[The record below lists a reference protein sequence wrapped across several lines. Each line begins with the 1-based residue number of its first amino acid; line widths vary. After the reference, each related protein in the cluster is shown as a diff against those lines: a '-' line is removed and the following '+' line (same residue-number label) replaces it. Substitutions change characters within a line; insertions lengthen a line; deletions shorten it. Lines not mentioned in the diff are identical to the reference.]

1 MTDLEI
7 RPGEVVIL
15 MPDDIDRIEKRLDRI
30 DERISEIT
38 NRIDQRIES
47 AAKAYMPAAVI
58 EERFRSQEKRVDE
71 AITNFMPAAVV
82 EERLKGHGE
91 RTGTVE
97 KRVTSMEN
105 DKKWLN
111 RMLLGATT
119 AAILSSFGSIVVALV
134 VMS

>member
-1 MTDLEI
+1 MTI
-7 RPGEVVIL
+7 TRPEVMIL

-38 NRIDQRIES
+38 NRIDDRIE
-47 AAKAYMPAAVI
+47 AAARNYMPAAVI

-71 AITNFMPAAVV
+71 AVANFMPAAVV

-97 KRVTSMEN
+97 KRVTEIES

-111 RMLLGATT
+111 RMLLGATV